1 MTLIGTVRGIPQLYY
16 GSEIGMAGDKNKG
29 DADIRQDFPGGWKND
44 ANNAFTKEG
53 RTKEQEAYHSFT
65 KKVFNYRK
73 KSAALKL
80 GKTLQ
85 FVPENNVYVFFRYT
99 ENEKVMVVINNSK
112 EPLDTKEIEN
122 FLKLPELG
130 IKYHRKPYEIPGTNW
145 VMVHGDEQSIKPH
158 GGLTAL
164 EAAKRHGK
172 SVVCGH
178 THRQG
183 ISSYTQS
190 SGGLEVSRL
199 TGFEVGHLM
208 DTRSTGAS
216 YMKGTFN
223 WQAGFGVIYTD
234 RKRVLPIAVPIEKD
248 GSFQFEGKV
257 YG

>member
-1 MTLIGTVRGIPQLYY
+1 LKIVIVSDLQVPFHSPKMVKNVATFIRKFKPDEVICVGDEMDFNTISKFSSGFDEHSKTIGRDRDMCVDVMYDLQITQLSRSNHGARLFNALSTRLPGLIG
-16 GSEIGMAGDKNKG
+16 A
-29 DADIRQDFPGGWKND
+29 
-44 ANNAFTKEG
+44 
-53 RTKEQEAYHSFT
+53 
-65 KKVFNYRK
+65 
-73 KSAALKL
+73 
-80 GKTLQ
+80 
-85 FVPENNVYVFFRYT
+85 PE
-99 ENEKVMVVINNSK
+99 
-112 EPLDTKEIEN
+112 LEIEN

-223 WQAGFGVIYTD
+223 WQAGFGVMYID

>member
-1 MTLIGTVRGIPQLYY
+1 MDFNTISKFSSGFDEHSKTIGRDRDMCVDVMYDLQITQLSRSNHGARLFNALSTRLPGLIG
-16 GSEIGMAGDKNKG
+16 A
-29 DADIRQDFPGGWKND
+29 
-44 ANNAFTKEG
+44 
-53 RTKEQEAYHSFT
+53 
-65 KKVFNYRK
+65 
-73 KSAALKL
+73 
-80 GKTLQ
+80 
-85 FVPENNVYVFFRYT
+85 PE
-99 ENEKVMVVINNSK
+99 
-112 EPLDTKEIEN
+112 LEIEN

-223 WQAGFGVIYTD
+223 WQTGFGVIYTD

>member
-1 MTLIGTVRGIPQLYY
+1 MATFIRKFKPDEVLCVGDEMDFNTISKFSSGFDEHSQTIGKDRDMCVDVMYDLQITQLSRSNHGARLFNSLSTRLPGLIG
-16 GSEIGMAGDKNKG
+16 A
-29 DADIRQDFPGGWKND
+29 
-44 ANNAFTKEG
+44 
-53 RTKEQEAYHSFT
+53 
-65 KKVFNYRK
+65 
-73 KSAALKL
+73 
-80 GKTLQ
+80 
-85 FVPENNVYVFFRYT
+85 PE
-99 ENEKVMVVINNSK
+99 
-112 EPLDTKEIEN
+112 LEIEN
-122 FLKLPELG
+122 FLRLPELG
-130 IKYHRKPYEIPGTNW
+130 IKYHKKPYEIPGTNW
-145 VMVHGDEQSIKPH
+145 IMVHGDEQSIKPH

-183 ISSYTQS
+183 VSSYTQS

-216 YMKGTFN
+216 YTKGTFN